1 LWIHHGVNVKVVKE
15 MAGHQSLQT
24 TMKYVHMIGGS
35 VEEVSDTYF
44 LGLEV
49 PPKTVLKLA

>member
-1 LWIHHGVNVKVVKE
+1 MNVKVVKE

-35 VEEVSDTYF
+35 VEEVSETYF
-44 LGLEV
+44 LGLEE